1 MSFKQFLCYSVICD
15 GCGKDS
21 NAGEEI
27 AGWLGKAEAEDVAFS
42 DAAGKLTSAAVQ
54 ILGLSKPTQALT
66 DWGFKTANRYFEAAK
81 LGKVATNSKSLERA
95 TKEALR
101 LNQLSGKQKV

>member
-27 AGWLGKAEAEDVAFS
+27 AGWLGKAEAEDV
-42 DAAGKLTSAAVQ
+42 K
-54 ILGLSKPTQALT
+54 
-66 DWGFKTANRYFEAAK
+66 AK
-81 LGKVATNSKSLERA
+81 L
-95 TKEALR
+95 EAVGAEVELA
-101 LNQLSGKQKV
+101 